1 MERNVYGIPQGSLLG
16 LIIFNIFLYNLFYF
30 LDCATIAGYA
40 DGITP
45 YSAKEGKALVTKEI
59 EQFSEIIFQWF
70 DFDYMIIYTGK
81 SHILLSGNDVE
92 SP

>member
-1 MERNVYGIPQGSLLG
+1 M
-16 LIIFNIFLYNLFYF
+16 
-30 LDCATIAGYA
+30 DCATIAGYA

-45 YSAKEGKALVTKEI
+45 YSAKETKA
-59 EQFSEIIFQWF
+59 FQGF
-70 DFDYMIIYTGK
+70 DFDYLIIYTDK